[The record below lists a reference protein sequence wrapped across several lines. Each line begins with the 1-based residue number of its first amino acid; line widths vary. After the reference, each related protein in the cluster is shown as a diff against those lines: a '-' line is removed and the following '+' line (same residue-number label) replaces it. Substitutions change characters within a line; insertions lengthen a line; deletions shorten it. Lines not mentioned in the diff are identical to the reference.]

1 MERIG
6 ARHGIVTAL
15 ACLLAACAQPPAA
28 SLPPAEPTQAM
39 QAAETSTEARDLSMG
54 GFLDLALP
62 SNASTGYGW
71 ELIETGAPV
80 LRQVDPL
87 PVTDVPVS
95 PPMPGAGGVS
105 RWRFVAERAGT
116 THVRLVY
123 RRSWEKDV
131 PPAREARYRV
141 TVTAAGKD

>member
-28 SLPPAEPTQAM
+28 SPPPAEPTQAM
-39 QAAETSTEARDLSMG
+39 QAAETSTEARDLSVG

-71 ELIETGAPV
+71 ELVETGAPV
-80 LRQVDPL
+80 LRRVDP
-87 PVTDVPVS
+87 PPAAEVPAS
-95 PPMPGAGGVS
+95 PPMPGAGGS
-105 RWRFVAERAGT
+105 LALALRRRTRGHRAG
-116 THVRLVY
+116 
-123 RRSWEKDV
+123 
-131 PPAREARYRV
+131 
-141 TVTAAGKD
+141 AAGLSAVVGKGRDRRHAKRVIG